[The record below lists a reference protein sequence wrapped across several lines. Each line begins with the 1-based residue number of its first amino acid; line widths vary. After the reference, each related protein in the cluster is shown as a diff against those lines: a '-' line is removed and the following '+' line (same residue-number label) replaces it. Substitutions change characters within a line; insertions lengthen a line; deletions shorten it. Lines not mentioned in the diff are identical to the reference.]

1 MDEETKAW
9 LARFRADVS
18 LQIDKVLDRQSLLI
32 AKMDSL
38 EARMEANF
46 RTAQAAVTHYEDRAD
61 RLDARVR
68 RLEGLDDDPSTNPR
82 D

>member
-1 MDEETKAW
+1 MDEDTKAW
-9 LARFRADVS
+9 LAKFRAEIS

-46 RTAQAAVTHYEDRAD
+46 RTAQAAVTHYEDRTD
-61 RLDARVR
+61 RLDARIR
-68 RLEGLDDDPSTNPR
+68 RLEGLDEGP
-82 D
+82 